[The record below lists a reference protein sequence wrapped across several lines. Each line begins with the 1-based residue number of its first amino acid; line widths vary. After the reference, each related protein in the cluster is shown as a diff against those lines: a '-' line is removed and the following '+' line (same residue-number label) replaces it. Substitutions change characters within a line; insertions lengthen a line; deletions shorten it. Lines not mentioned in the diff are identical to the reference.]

1 MGSTITYNE
10 GKIFEGCLSAREV
23 KKSPIYV
30 ANLNTPDGN
39 KVDMNFLLEK
49 GKQINENNL
58 EEEESNA
65 HIKDSYLLKIVTLE
79 NTIEKIK
86 TVNKKQPHII
96 KKLSRDNLYRL
107 SYLYAKTGQR
117 DKAIEVHKEAVVL
130 SK

>member
-49 GKQINENNL
+49 GKQ
-58 EEEESNA
+58 
-65 HIKDSYLLKIVTLE
+65 IKDSYLLKIVTLE